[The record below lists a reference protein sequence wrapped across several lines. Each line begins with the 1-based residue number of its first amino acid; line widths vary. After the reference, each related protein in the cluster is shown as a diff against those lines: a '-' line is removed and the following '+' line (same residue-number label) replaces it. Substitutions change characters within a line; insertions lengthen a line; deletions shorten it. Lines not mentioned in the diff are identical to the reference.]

1 MKRFFLSVLLFTL
14 FTLFL
19 TAQSTV
25 SSSVSSI
32 KTKIGTQNSDSATI
46 IINWEIPRK
55 NDIVAYLVY
64 RDTKQIVKN
73 SISTLKPIITLT
85 GKYSTYTDTVTD
97 LSKEYYY
104 TVLAK
109 TRDDI
114 VFDVIIPTVNTT
126 VNPIVFVSN
135 KKKETIEPLANINE
149 KRENERELI
158 PLPFLNS
165 EKKSTPSTVKFTDES
180 LAISKNLS
188 QKQKKTKTFNIEL
201 LKEDETPTS
210 GDQYLLSTIAND
222 SFIQQKWDIAEKE
235 IQEFLKI
242 NRSKETISRAYFYL
256 GQIYHYKGNNKK
268 AIESF
273 MYAQDDYPVQAR
285 KWLEIALTD
294 YQIPTNE

>member
-32 KTKIGTQNSDSATI
+32 KTKIGTQNSDSSTI
-46 IINWEIPRK
+46 IVNWEIPRK
-55 NDIVAYLVY
+55 NDIVAYIVY

-114 VFDVIIPTVNTT
+114 VFDVIIP
-126 VNPIVFVSN
+126 
-135 KKKETIEPLANINE
+135 
-149 KRENERELI
+149 
-158 PLPFLNS
+158 
-165 EKKSTPSTVKFTDES
+165 
-180 LAISKNLS
+180 
-188 QKQKKTKTFNIEL
+188 
-201 LKEDETPTS
+201 
-210 GDQYLLSTIAND
+210 
-222 SFIQQKWDIAEKE
+222 
-235 IQEFLKI
+235 
-242 NRSKETISRAYFYL
+242 
-256 GQIYHYKGNNKK
+256 
-268 AIESF
+268 
-273 MYAQDDYPVQAR
+273 
-285 KWLEIALTD
+285 
-294 YQIPTNE
+294 